1 MTFLIEMG
9 IVAALLILAA
19 TQVIFPIFGYGR
31 FFAIFRSSEKRLSK
45 IEADIEEIQLN
56 KKVEKKEKV
65 KRAMETGGETKN
77 GKTTEGGEEN
87 VSADEKDNLG

>member
-31 FFAIFRSSEKRLSK
+31 FFALFRSPEKRLSK
-45 IEADIEEIQLN
+45 IEADIEEIKLN
-56 KKVEKKEKV
+56 KMIDKKEKA

-77 GKTTEGGEEN
+77 GTTTEGGEEN
-87 VSADEKDNLG
+87 VSSNEKDNLG

>member
-9 IVAALLILAA
+9 IVAAFLILAA

-31 FFAIFRSSEKRLSK
+31 FFALFRSPEKRLSK
-45 IEADIEEIQLN
+45 IEADIEEIKLN
-56 KKVEKKEKV
+56 KIVEEKEKA

-77 GKTTEGGEEN
+77 GTTTEGEGEN
-87 VSADEKDNLG
+87 VSDNKENNLG